1 MLKNGK
7 LVFSITLNLI
17 LTSAAMTFVPQAR
30 AIENGIDAAGSSYVV
45 PLLIEFAHNEFFKC
59 SGALIAPSIV
69 ATAGHCILNET
80 GTISE
85 KILVGDPGTSSE
97 AINSSQLVTSVA
109 IPRGYKGG
117 ANGNVAIDDIV
128 FLALSEPKKFDSN
141 IRLASEA
148 EVISLKNRNAKLR
161 LYGYGNTNNSG
172 SVATF
177 PNYTEGSFSSRSI
190 PHQPDSAV
198 VEPLAAN
205 TCKGDS
211 GGPVLQITGTEVLVI
226 GIITGTDLRNN
237 CGASYTSFSLISRY
251 SNLIFSMALNQINQM
266 DELVRKINTETL
278 KEITTVTELSLS
290 KIASIQSEADTADI
304 AHHKVISEQEITIE
318 ALKVE
323 IALLR
328 AQLPKSIIC
337 AKGKVVKKVVAV
349 KPLCPTGYKIQSNR

>member
-1 MLKNGK
+1 MLKNRK
-7 LVFSITLNLI
+7 IVFSITLNLL
-17 LTSAAMTFVPQAR
+17 LTTTAMTFTPQAQ
-30 AIENGIDAAGSSYVV
+30 AIENGIDATGSAYVV
-45 PLLIEFAHNEFFKC
+45 PILIEFAHNEFFKC

-85 KILVGDPGTSSE
+85 KIFVGDPGTSSE

-148 EVISLKNRNAKLR
+148 EVISLKDNHALLR
-161 LYGYGNTNNSG
+161 LYGYGNTDDGG
-172 SVATF
+172 SKASF
-177 PNYTEGSFSSRSI
+177 PSYIEGSFSSHSI
-190 PHQPDSAV
+190 LNQPDSAV
-198 VEPLAAN
+198 VDPLTAN

-211 GGPVLQITGTEVLVI
+211 GGPVLKISGTEVLVI
-226 GIITGTDLRNN
+226 GVITGTNLKNN

-251 SNLIFSMALNQINQM
+251 SNLIFSMTLNQINQM
-266 DELVRKINTETL
+266 DELVRKISAETL
-278 KEITTVTELSLS
+278 KEIATVTELSLS

-304 AHHKVISEQEITIE
+304 AHHKIISEQEITIE
-318 ALKVE
+318 ALKIE
-323 IALLR
+323 IASLI

-349 KPLCPTGYKIQSNR
+349 KPLCPTGYKIQIN